1 MRIRKIRAE
10 VVLDSKG
17 DSTIGIIVNGKHKGS
32 APLGVSVG
40 KNEVMPFPE
49 NGVPIGLVNRALH
62 NGLKGLKIEEFKDL
76 EEVEKILF
84 DFDGSANLSKI
95 GGNTVIALEYALLR
109 GLSNNNV
116 WNFLNPSADKLPTSM
131 GCCIGGGKHSKEG
144 SDFQEFLLIPQ
155 SDSIKDSAMVNKYIY
170 KKIQQDLRPSKRAY
184 TGGWETLLDNVSVLD
199 LLRNFTDEVL
209 EKFGIYV
216 SLGIDVAGSH
226 LFNGGDYFYRK
237 GRISRDN
244 QIKYINNLINRY
256 SIEYIE
262 DPLEENDVNGYSMI
276 KGDLICGD
284 DLICGKIEKLKQVMG
299 KINCISL
306 KPNQIG
312 SLIKIKQLI
321 DYAKEN
327 RVVTVMSHRAGETAD
342 TMIADLS
349 VAWNTDYIKTGI
361 AGVEHAIKVNR
372 LKQIEKEIK

>member
-10 VVLDSKG
+10 IVLDSKG
-17 DSTIGIIVNGKHKGS
+17 DSTIGIIVNGKYKGS

-49 NGVPIGLVNRALH
+49 NGVPVGLVNRTL
-62 NGLKGLKIEEFKDL
+62 NKGLRGLRIQDFKDL
-76 EEVEKILF
+76 KEVEKILF
-84 DFDGSANLSKI
+84 ELDNSEKLSKV

-109 GLSNNNV
+109 GMSNNNV
-116 WNFLNPSADKLPTSM
+116 WSFLNPNADNMPKPI
-131 GCCIGGGKHSKEG
+131 GCCIGGGKHAKEG
-144 SDFQEFLLIPQ
+144 GDFQEFLLMPQ
-155 SDSIKDSAMVNKYIY
+155 SESLKDNSMINKYIY
-170 KKIQQDLRPSKRAY
+170 KRIGQELKPARRSF
-184 TGGWETLLDNVSVLD
+184 TGGWETVLDNVSVFD

-216 SLGIDVAGSH
+216 GLGIDVAGSH

-256 SIEYIE
+256 SLEYVE
-262 DPLEENDVNGYSMI
+262 DPLNENDIEGFGLI

-284 DLICGKIEKLKQVMG
+284 DLVCSNISRLKEVIG
-299 KINCISL
+299 KINCIAI

-312 SLIKIKQLI
+312 SLLKIKQLV
-321 DYAKEN
+321 DYAREN
-327 RVVTVMSHRAGETAD
+327 RINTVMSNRAGETTD

-349 VAWNTDYIKTGI
+349 VAWKTDFIKTGI
-361 AGVEHAIKVNR
+361 AGIEHAIKINR